1 MRIKT
6 YVALIL
12 SISFYQMVSSQ
23 SIADFISVMP
33 APQSDEFIFP
43 STHRFQKI
51 IESGDPLT
59 TTGVFPIKPDFTG
72 YVPISNSS
80 TNGYLSINSE
90 HSLGNVTVLDINFN
104 GVTKLWETTASESID
119 FSSVGGTSRNCSG
132 AVTPWG
138 TIISSEEN
146 ATTTDDNSDNYYDF
160 GWNVEID
167 PATKTVIN
175 KLWALGNFRHE
186 NVAIH
191 NNQRTV
197 YQGADSNPGF
207 LYKFVADTAQDL
219 NSGSLYVYIGSKNG
233 SGNWVQL
240 QNDTPAERNSTLEQS
255 NAVSATVFNGIEDVE
270 IGPDGMVYFAV
281 KGEFQVYRFQDSDP
295 IIGTTAIIE
304 TFVGNMAY
312 DITHSSG
319 VSSLTWAYGNDNLAF
334 DNLGNLW
341 VFQDGGDD
349 YIWVVGS
356 NHTQVNPEVRLFG
369 IAPSGSEPTGIT
381 FTPDYKYLFMSIQH
395 PNIENSANQIDAEGN
410 TISFNKG
417 TVLVLALE
425 ENLGPALSLE
435 DIHSMNIFEIYPNP
449 IAASDVLTI
458 EGKDINI
465 LKLYSIQ
472 GQLLQDKKVDH
483 LTKVEFDTS
492 DLDSG
497 IYFLQ
502 INNMETLKLV
512 VKN

>member
-233 SGNWVQL
+233 SGIWVQL
-240 QNDTPAERNSTLEQS
+240 Q
-255 NAVSATVFNGIEDVE
+255 
-270 IGPDGMVYFAV
+270 
-281 KGEFQVYRFQDSDP
+281 
-295 IIGTTAIIE
+295 
-304 TFVGNMAY
+304 
-312 DITHSSG
+312 
-319 VSSLTWAYGNDNLAF
+319 
-334 DNLGNLW
+334 
-341 VFQDGGDD
+341 
-349 YIWVVGS
+349 
-356 NHTQVNPEVRLFG
+356 
-369 IAPSGSEPTGIT
+369 
-381 FTPDYKYLFMSIQH
+381 
-395 PNIENSANQIDAEGN
+395 
-410 TISFNKG
+410 
-417 TVLVLALE
+417 
-425 ENLGPALSLE
+425 
-435 DIHSMNIFEIYPNP
+435 
-449 IAASDVLTI
+449 
-458 EGKDINI
+458 
-465 LKLYSIQ
+465 
-472 GQLLQDKKVDH
+472 
-483 LTKVEFDTS
+483 
-492 DLDSG
+492 
-497 IYFLQ
+497 
-502 INNMETLKLV
+502 
-512 VKN
+512 